1 MEVVSNAVN
10 DELISSLDY
19 KMRTSNASYVVAR
32 KDVMYYPS
40 SLSTFTPTTSRVARI
55 PLTSGSDFLDPDSV
69 KIAFRVQNNDAS
81 LALQP
86 ALVDPA
92 CFVKRVQ
99 LFANGQRVEDVSEY
113 GRCMQ
118 LYSCLKP
125 KEWWDNRGVEGFPQ
139 GNDAFTRPESIA
151 ATRYR
156 DVLMAPNLLGLF
168 KAGKMLPPELN
179 LTLEVEFAPPAEAVR
194 PGDNG
199 SEDYEIQN
207 VRVLASQVT
216 LDSALVES
224 FRRVMMSGRSLVFSF
239 PSLHTQVSSIP
250 AAATSHNATV
260 ARAFTKLLGAF
271 VTFYNSST
279 SDEGPVRDLR
289 NPSQTAGTE
298 GIMESQMQLGSL
310 QYPHNP
316 MSSTAEHF
324 HFLSILAHTY
334 DSSLKNMRI
343 TMPTYRF
350 REFIAAFPTERV
362 PGMPLSGISTRSGD
376 LARFSFKNLIADQVD
391 RIYLH
396 LLSYQVVTLSG
407 AGVSVLD

>member
-1 MEVVSNAVN
+1 MDVVSNAVN

-40 SLSTFTPTTSRVARI
+40 SLSSFTPTMSRVARI
-55 PLTSGSDFLDPDSV
+55 PLTSGTDFLDPDSIKV
-69 KIAFRVQNNDAS
+69 AFRVQNNDAT

-86 ALVDPA
+86 ALVDPG

-99 LFANGQRVEDVSEY
+99 LFANGQRVEDVQEY

-125 KEWWDNRGVEGFPQ
+125 KEWWDNRGVEGFKQ
-139 GNDAFTRPESIA
+139 GNDAFTRPESIP

-156 DVLMAPNLLGLF
+156 DVLMAPSLLGLF

-179 LTLEVEFAPPAEAVR
+179 LVLEIEFAPPAEAVR
-194 PGDNG
+194 PGDAG

-224 FRRVMMSGRSLVFSF
+224 FRRVLLSGRSLVFSF
-239 PSLHTQVSSIP
+239 PAMHTQVSSIP
-250 AAATSHNATV
+250 DAATSHNVTV

-271 VTFYNSST
+271 VTFYNSASV
-279 SDEGPVRDLR
+279 EGPVRDLR
-289 NPSQTAGTE
+289 NPSQTVGVE
-298 GIMESQMQLGSL
+298 GVMESQMQLGSL

-316 MSSTAEHF
+316 MSSKAEHF
-324 HFLSILAHTY
+324 HFLSILARTY
-334 DSSLKNMRI
+334 DSSIKNMRI
-343 TMPTYRF
+343 TTDTYRF

-376 LARFSFKNLIADQVD
+376 LARFSFKNLAADAVD
-391 RIYLH
+391 RIYHH

>member
-1 MEVVSNAVN
+1 MDVVSNAVN

-40 SLSTFTPTTSRVARI
+40 SLSSFTPTTSRVARI
-55 PLTSGSDFLDPDSV
+55 PLTSGTDFLDPDSIKV
-69 KIAFRVQNNDAS
+69 AFRVQNNDAA

-86 ALVDPA
+86 ALVDPG

-99 LFANGQRVEDVSEY
+99 LFANGQRVEDVQEY

-125 KEWWDNRGVEGFPQ
+125 KEWWDNRGVEGFKQ

-151 ATRYR
+151 ATRHR
-156 DVLMAPNLLGLF
+156 DVLMAPSLLGLF

-179 LTLEVEFAPPAEAVR
+179 LVLEIEFAPPAEAVR
-194 PGDNG
+194 PGGAG

-224 FRRVMMSGRSLVFSF
+224 FRRVLLSGRSLVFSF
-239 PSLHTQVSSIP
+239 PAMHTQVSSIP
-250 AAATSHNATV
+250 GAATSHNVTV
-260 ARAFTKLLGAF
+260 ARPFTKLLGAF
-271 VTFYNSST
+271 VTFYNSASV
-279 SDEGPVRDLR
+279 EGPVRDLR
-289 NPSQTAGTE
+289 NPSQTAGVE
-298 GIMESQMQLGSL
+298 GIMESQTQLGSL

-324 HFLSILAHTY
+324 HFLSMLAHTY
-334 DSSLKNMRI
+334 DSSIKNMRI
-343 TMPTYRF
+343 TTDTYRF

-376 LARFSFKNLIADQVD
+376 LAADAVD
-391 RIYLH
+391 RVYLH